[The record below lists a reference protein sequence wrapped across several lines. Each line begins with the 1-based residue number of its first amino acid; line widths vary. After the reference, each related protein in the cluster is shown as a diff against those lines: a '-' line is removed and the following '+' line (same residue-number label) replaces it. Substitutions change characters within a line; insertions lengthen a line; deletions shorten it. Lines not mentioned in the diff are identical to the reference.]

1 MDVSSLPTV
10 KIISDKYIALISN
23 LEFETKQIVST
34 TKNNFASLI

>member
-10 KIISDKYIALISN
+10 KKISDKYIVLISN
-23 LEFETKQIVST
+23 LEFETNQIVST